1 MKPERFKQV
10 KKLFLEV
17 VDLPEEERKAR
28 LDEFCKDDPGLRRE
42 VEIMLVYDDDPSKI
56 PQTAVI
62 TPETPEP
69 LEPEPL
75 PIPDQI
81 AGYRIIRKLGEGGMG
96 VVYEAEQQHPRRRVA
111 LKVVRGGHFLNEQRV
126 KLFQREI
133 LALAHLK
140 HPGIAAIYESGG
152 TDSGEHFFA
161 MELVKGV
168 PLHEY
173 LKDNPI
179 RTEHIKADIRSHLE
193 LFLQICHAI
202 GYAHQRGVIHRD
214 LKPSNVLVVSEEE
227 GERQGSTSASVQVK
241 ILDFGLARI
250 TDSDVTMATMVSEV
264 GKIQGTLSYMSPE
277 QSRGVPGDI
286 DARSDIYS
294 LGVILYEML
303 TGALPYDVLRTLI
316 HDAVRVIQEEPPRRP
331 STVIRM
337 LRGDVE
343 TITLKA
349 LEKDPARRY
358 QSVGGLVDDIE
369 RYLTSQP
376 IHARPPSLFYK
387 GRKLIARH
395 RVPFASGAV
404 AFVLLAV
411 FATFAFATTILV
423 LLAGFGITMSVLF
436 ARQRRERI
444 RAEAEHAK
452 AERVSDFLQ
461 SILSSVAPEEA
472 VGHEVNVRYILDGAA
487 RRLEGE
493 LADQPEVRAVIHRA
507 LGLTYQKLDLHEEAI
522 GHLSA
527 VLETRR
533 QIFGD
538 RHPDVLVSMNDLAW
552 AIHDQI
558 GDYNERAEQLAREAL
573 ERGRTLLGSEHP
585 TVARSLYILGDQRYH
600 QGDYVPAERYCLE
613 ALAIQ
618 RKVFGE
624 VHIDVARTLNMLAR
638 IYSDSKDF
646 ENAEK
651 YHRDVHDILSSLS
664 PEGHPDLTENLQG
677 LGRLAKRKGKL
688 NEAEALFREAIRNER
703 SLHGGIRVSA
713 WEAQSMINL
722 GDVLNDKGDYVQALQ
737 LMDEAIPILQET
749 HGKESIGAAWG
760 LLLKASTHLSAGEL
774 ERAEELFREC
784 IAIRERLYGK
794 QHWRVAS
801 AKAWLGAVLVAMGRN
816 EEVIPILNEAI
827 EILETKSGALA
838 SPLPLAFAGACLGG
852 ALVALG
858 KFAEAESLLL
868 TSYPIMSSSRSS
880 PYRRKRVHQYLIDLY
895 EAWEK
900 PEKAATYRAKLRELE
915 STPVE

>member
-28 LDEFCKDDPGLRRE
+28 LDEFCKNDPGLRRE
-42 VEIMLVYDDDPSKI
+42 VEIMLTYDDDPSKI

-62 TPETPEP
+62 TPETPEL

-111 LKVVRGGHFLNEQRV
+111 LKVVRGGPFLDDQRV

-173 LKDNPI
+173 LMDNPI
-179 RTEHIKADIRSHLE
+179 RTEHIKADIRSRFE

-227 GERQGSTSASVQVK
+227 GEKQGSTSASVQVK
-241 ILDFGLARI
+241 VLDFGLARI

-349 LEKDPARRY
+349 LEKDPVRRY
-358 QSVGGLVDDIE
+358 QSVGALVDDIE

-376 IHARPPSLFYK
+376 IHARPPSSFYK
-387 GRKLIARH
+387 VRKLIARH

-452 AERVSDFLQ
+452 AEQVSDFLQ
-461 SILSSVAPEEA
+461 SMLSSVAPEEA
-472 VGHEVNVRYILDGAA
+472 VGREVNVRYILEEAA
-487 RRLEGE
+487 KRLEGE
-493 LADQPEVRAVIHRA
+493 LGDQPEIRATIQRA
-507 LGLTYQKLDLHEEAI
+507 LGLTYQKLNLFEEAI
-522 GHLSA
+522 GHLST

-533 QIFGD
+533 RIFGD
-538 RHPDVLVSMNDLAW
+538 PHPDVLVSMNDLAW
-552 AIHDQI
+552 VIHDQSA
-558 GDYNERAEQLAREAL
+558 GYNERTEQLAREAL
-573 ERGRTLLGSEHP
+573 ERGRTLLGPEHP
-585 TVARSLYILGDQRYH
+585 TVARSLFILGDQRKH
-600 QGDYVPAERYCLE
+600 KGDFVQAERYYSE

-618 RKVFGE
+618 QKVIGE
-624 VHIDVARTLNMLAR
+624 VRKDVAQTLSALGQTYQHLN
-638 IYSDSKDF
+638 DDEK
-646 ENAEK
+646 AEK
-651 YHRDVHDILSSLS
+651 CFRDTDDILRNLF
-664 PEGHPDLTENLQG
+664 PEGHPLLTHNLHSM
-677 LGRLAKRKGKL
+677 GRLAHKKGKL
-688 NEAEALFREAIRNER
+688 NEAEAIFREAIRMER
-703 SLHGGIRVSA
+703 FLHGDISSID
-713 WEAQSMINL
+713 EALLMFDIGGVL
-722 GDVLNDKGDYVQALQ
+722 GDKEDYVQALQ
-737 LMDEAIPILQET
+737 LMDEAFPIIQET
-749 HGKESIGAAWG
+749 YKESIKVAWCMR
-760 LLLKASTHLSAGEL
+760 LKASTHLCAGEL

-794 QHWRVAS
+794 QHHQVAS
-801 AKAWLGAVLVAMGRN
+801 AKAGLGEVLVVMGRN
-816 EEVIPILNEAI
+816 EEAIPTLNEAI
-827 EILETKSGALA
+827 EILEAKSEPRHQATPRA
-838 SPLPLAFAGACLGG
+838 YLGG
-852 ALVALG
+852 ALIALG

-868 TSYPIMSSSRSS
+868 ASYSIMTSLQYS
-880 PYRRKRVHQYLIDLY
+880 PYHRKRVHQYLIDLY
-895 EAWEK
+895 EAWGK
-900 PEKAATYRAKLRELE
+900 PEKAAPYRAKLRELE